1 MSVILDKTIQS
12 QDLLKPEMRLP
23 HQTVTFIYKA
33 LDMAESQIEEQFK
46 LIESLMEENLKLK
59 NK

>member
-1 MSVILDKTIQS
+1 MTVILDKTIHS
-12 QDLLKPEMRLP
+12 KTLLKPEMRLP
-23 HQTVTFIYKA
+23 HQTVGFVYKA
-33 LDMAESQIEEQFK
+33 LDAAENQIQEQFK